1 MPTSTTPPPDVEGRD
16 AQPLDT
22 EKLRASANSFLK
34 SHQTLPRYETL
45 QHAAHVFYG
54 DLCRLI
60 PEVEKLAGRCDK
72 DDVRG
77 KVALAGVGEARRRS
91 SEIEGTGLTHEF
103 ERVQRLARSVVALC
117 DHYATLAGT
126 AMCLVCDKP
135 IGVDDE
141 TVSYDRVSPSGCSAR
156 SGRIHSR
163 CASAVRCG

>member
-1 MPTSTTPPPDVEGRD
+1 MVNATGVEGKT
-16 AQPLDT
+16 ASVDT
-22 EKLRASANSFLK
+22 EKLRASAKSFLN
-34 SHQTLPRYETL
+34 SHQTLPRYETV

-91 SEIEGTGLTHEF
+91 GEIEGTGLKREF

-117 DHYATLAGT
+117 DHYETLAGI
-126 AMCLVCDKP
+126 AMCLVCDRP
-135 IGVDDE
+135 LGADE
-141 TVSYDRVSPSGCSAR
+141 DTMPYDWASPSGNSTR
-156 SGRIHSR
+156 SGRIHSH
-163 CASAVRCG
+163 CAEAVRCD